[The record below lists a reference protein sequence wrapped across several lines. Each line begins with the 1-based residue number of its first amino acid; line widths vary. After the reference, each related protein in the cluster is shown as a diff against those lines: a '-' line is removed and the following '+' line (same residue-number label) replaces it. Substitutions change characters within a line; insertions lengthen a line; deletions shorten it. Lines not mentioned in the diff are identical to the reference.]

1 MAKPLKKVVSEKK
14 YVQPPVKNTVDEFAF
29 TKDNYKWMIIGIVV
43 AFIGFI
49 LMSGGG
55 TDDPTQ
61 FAGDTLFSF
70 RRWTLAP
77 IVILIGFCL
86 VLYSIIKRSKE
97 DQADLKQ

>member
-1 MAKPLKKVVSEKK
+1 MKKNITKPAEKK
-14 YVQPPVKNTVDEFAF
+14 QPQAPKHGTDEFAF

-43 AFIGFI
+43 AFLGFI

-70 RRWTLAP
+70 RRMTLAP
-77 IVILIGFCL
+77 IMILAGFSV
-86 VLYSIIKRSKE
+86 VLYAIIKKTKE
-97 DQADLKQ
+97 DHSA